1 MHFGAILLVFF
12 LVLLVLGPAAI
23 VRVFLSLL
31 TLLGILLALIWLMAT
46 FAPKDNDTD
55 ETRHEIRQ

>member
-55 ETRHEIRQ
+55 GTRHEIRQ